1 MLGTKI
7 DNLLAP
13 TINFYES
20 NEPNYFPDIYQMTEQ
35 TSNFER
41 LINEMKANS
50 KTKNS
55 LKTCSNPNCNVAFS
69 GSSNCNECIS
79 CGAKYCTKC
88 IKKCKNCE
96 NNVCIF
102 CISIKYDKFE
112 DVELCPKCDKN

>member
-50 KTKNS
+50 KTKNN

-69 GSSNCNECIS
+69 GSSNCHECIS

-88 IKKCKNCE
+88 IKKLEMLFIIVILIIRGRLIIGKDSFS
-96 NNVCIF
+96 NNI
-102 CISIKYDKFE
+102 IQRT
-112 DVELCPKCDKN
+112 